1 MRMMKQNKRK
11 QQMLMALAAVGATG
25 VGQLTAIAATTA
37 DAATMRAG
45 DFDLTKQ
52 ADSAPFPVVFDR
64 PSGINAAALAGAVR
78 TLGPSSD
85 LYKSAVTAIPELTDA
100 TKINGLLNDSL
111 SEDKT
116 VATQARSTILKLI
129 NWYNSL
135 GGFQIKTQ
143 DGKDYTISNLDAPI
157 NTIAVG
163 FANKEANKAVSDAI
177 QRDFGSVRTTSDVM
191 RALDRHQPGA
201 SAGFQKAFDEYAE
214 KVNAPKANI
223 EALSDIS
230 AVQPLL
236 ASYEKMYSDGAGA
249 IRGELLKVNGA
260 TDAAVAFFES
270 AVITGRIDNKSDG
283 ASGSNE
289 KPATKQVKTRWLD
302 SKGNVLSP
310 DETGSDYKGEKDISG
325 YKLREARVDN
335 GVKTYVYDKTSEKT
349 VWVDN
354 TGARLKADADG
365 TMPDK
370 NGDAIP
376 GYTLVKSETR
386 NENGNK
392 VTVNVYTKNA
402 SGTNVEKPLTN
413 NDTYWFDGNGN
424 ELKTSVKGQTLPD
437 DDGKVDV
444 PGYKLLKAFTV
455 TEDSLKGD
463 LKGSKFKVGDII
475 NIYEKDDTAKP
486 THEPAER
493 PANKPVDKPAE
504 QPADK
509 PVDKPVD
516 KPYEQPADKPVDKPY
531 EQPADK
537 PALDPNAITTKW
549 VDEKGNALKDPVEGS
564 KPDAEGDD
572 VPGYRALRT
581 IKDAKGNVTNV
592 YERLA
597 HVPMTTWVDEDGK
610 SLKDEMTGEFPDKE
624 GDDVKGYKLLHSKK
638 SDNGDVVNTYHK
650 IVTTW
655 VNEAGKTLQDQKDGE
670 FADVEG
676 DDIKD
681 AKFVRTDVKENGDI
695 ENIYRTVVTTWVDE
709 DGKVI
714 KEPAAGASP
723 DKEGDDVPGYKLV
736 QSEVKANGDVVNTYH
751 QVMTKWVDKDGTEL
765 KKPEVGD
772 HSDKE
777 GDDIKGYKFV
787 GTKVDDKTG
796 DIVNMYQKET
806 KKVTTHWVDKDG
818 KRLSQDET
826 GDAFGKEK
834 SVDGYRVVDVRT
846 SADGTEKF
854 YVYDK
859 VETPKQLPKTGDA
872 SGLAGMIGAA
882 LLGLGGVSARRKKEK
897 Q

>member
-11 QQMLMALAAVGATG
+11 QQMLMALAAVGASVATPTLAG
-25 VGQLTAIAATTA
+25 TAN
-37 DAATMRAG
+37 AATMRAG

-201 SAGFQKAFDEYAE
+201 STGFQKAFDEYAE

-365 TMPDK
+365 TIPDK

-392 VTVNVYTKNA
+392 ITVNVYTKNA
-402 SGTNVEKPLTN
+402 SNANAEKPLTN

-455 TEDSLKGD
+455 TEDALKGD

-475 NIYEKDDTAKP
+475 NIYEKDDAAKP
-486 THEPAER
+486 THEPAEK
-493 PANKPVDKPAE
+493 PAEQPADKPAE

-509 PVDKPVD
+509 PV
-516 KPYEQPADKPVDKPY
+516 
-531 EQPADK
+531 DK

-581 IKDAKGNVTNV
+581 VKDAKGNVTNV
-592 YERLA
+592 YEKLA
-597 HVPMTTWVDEDGK
+597 HVPVTTWVDEDGK
-610 SLKDEMTGEFPDKE
+610 SIKEPAAGALPDKE
-624 GDDVKGYKLLHSKK
+624 GDDVK
-638 SDNGDVVNTYHK
+638 
-650 IVTTW
+650 
-655 VNEAGKTLQDQKDGE
+655 
-670 FADVEG
+670 
-676 DDIKD
+676 
-681 AKFVRTDVKENGDI
+681 
-695 ENIYRTVVTTWVDE
+695 
-709 DGKVI
+709 
-714 KEPAAGASP
+714 
-723 DKEGDDVPGYKLV
+723 GYKLV

-751 QVMTKWVDKDGTEL
+751 KVMTKWVDKDGNEL
-765 KKPEVGD
+765 KKPEAGD
-772 HSDKE
+772 HADKE

-796 DIVNMYQKET
+796 DVVNTYQKET

-818 KRLSQDET
+818 KRLAPDET
-826 GDAFGKEK
+826 GEAFGKEK
-834 SVDGYRVVDVRT
+834 AVDGYRVVDVRT

>member
-25 VGQLTAIAATTA
+25 VSQLTAIASV

-201 SAGFQKAFDEYAE
+201 STGFQKAFDEYAE

-402 SGTNVEKPLTN
+402 SSTNAEKPLTN

-437 DDGKVDV
+437 DDGQVDV

-455 TEDSLKGD
+455 TEDALKGD

-486 THEPAER
+486 THEPAEK
-493 PANKPVDKPAE
+493 PADKPADKPAE

-509 PVDKPVD
+509 
-516 KPYEQPADKPVDKPY
+516 
-531 EQPADK
+531 PADK

-581 IKDAKGNVTNV
+581 VKDAKGNVTNV
-592 YERLA
+592 YEKLA

-655 VNEAGKTLQDQKDGE
+655 VNEAGKALQDPKDGE

-676 DDIKD
+676 DDIKG

-709 DGKVI
+709 DGKAI
-714 KEPAAGASP
+714 KEPAAGALP
-723 DKEGDDVPGYKLV
+723 DKEGDDVKGYKLV

-751 QVMTKWVDKDGTEL
+751 KVMTKWVDKDGNEL
-765 KKPEVGD
+765 KKPEAGD
-772 HSDKE
+772 HADKE

-796 DIVNMYQKET
+796 DVVNTYQKET

-818 KRLSQDET
+818 KRLAQDET
-826 GDAFGKEK
+826 GEAFGKEK
-834 SVDGYRVVDVRT
+834 AVDGYRVVDVRT